1 MSYTDVRVKKPADI
15 EGIEDI
21 KTVGIV
27 NRTGMPANSQAK
39 NVLEGIITGESV
51 FADRDGAEK
60 CVRGLYDCLLKSLN
74 YDSIVL
80 VNQVFVGNAINNFP
94 PKFSTKLVD
103 SLCAALNVDAIVSL
117 DFFDSN
123 SGIATILDGGINPV
137 LNPGNRYASNNSSNI
152 VIKTGWRMY
161 RKGGI
166 LHDENKKQTWT
177 NYNNYPYGWNR
188 MNYSQHYGVVSG
200 TGYLAGIDHAFR
212 ISEQWISQRRAFF
225 RGGSQALRNASR
237 FARLGE
243 WELAF
248 ELWEQNAKSMKRKVR
263 ARALHN
269 LSVYYERKGDL
280 PKAMEHANL
289 SFDIKH
295 YDVTR
300 QEIFSLNKRI
310 ADEQRIISDKKK

>member
-1 MSYTDVRVKKPADI
+1 MSHADIRAKKPADI

-21 KTVGIV
+21 KSVGIV

-80 VNQVFVGNAINNFP
+80 VNQVFIGNAINNFP
-94 PKFSTKLVD
+94 PKFSSRLVD
-103 SLCAALNVDAIVSL
+103 SLCDVLKVDAIVSL

-123 SGIATILDGGINPV
+123 SGFATIFDGGLNPV
-137 LNPGNRYASNNSSNI
+137 LNPGNRYATNNNSNI

-166 LHDENKKQTWT
+166 LHDENKGQTWT

-188 MNYSQHYGVVSG
+188 FNYSQHYGVVSG
-200 TGYLAGIDHAFR
+200 TGYMAGINHAFR
-212 ISEQWISQRRAFF
+212 ISEQWVLQKRDYF

-269 LSVYYERKGDL
+269 LAVYYERKGDL
-280 PKAMEHANL
+280 SKAMENANQ

-295 YDVTR
+295 YDATR
-300 QEIFSLNKRI
+300 QEIFALNKRI
-310 ADEQRIISDKKK
+310 ADEQRIISDKK